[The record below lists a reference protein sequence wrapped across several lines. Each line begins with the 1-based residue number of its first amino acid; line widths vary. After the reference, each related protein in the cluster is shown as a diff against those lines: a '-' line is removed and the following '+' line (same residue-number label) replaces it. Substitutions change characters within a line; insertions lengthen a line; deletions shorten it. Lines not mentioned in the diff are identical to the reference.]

1 MLKLRLQRP
10 SSNTNTSTY
19 HIVAADSTFP
29 RDGKFFDKIGTIYT
43 KYPYEKN
50 SEFIKNYTL
59 VRIDKQKL
67 TLWLNRGA
75 QPTKKLKRI
84 LKYI

>member
-10 SSNTNTSTY
+10 SNKAGTY

-29 RDGKFFDKIGTIYT
+29 RDGKFFEKIGTIHN
-43 KYPYEKN
+43 KYPSTKN
-50 SEFIKNYTL
+50 GISITNYTL

-67 TLWLNRGA
+67 TLWLKRGA

-84 LKYI
+84 LKYL